1 MIVIALFILYF
12 LVESELKV
20 NIFAIADITNKP
32 NKMLTYV
39 GYSRTPWEAFVH
51 YDGQWWRTK
60 HKLICSASC
69 SFW

>member
-39 GYSRTPWEAFVH
+39 G
-51 YDGQWWRTK
+51 
-60 HKLICSASC
+60 
-69 SFW
+69 